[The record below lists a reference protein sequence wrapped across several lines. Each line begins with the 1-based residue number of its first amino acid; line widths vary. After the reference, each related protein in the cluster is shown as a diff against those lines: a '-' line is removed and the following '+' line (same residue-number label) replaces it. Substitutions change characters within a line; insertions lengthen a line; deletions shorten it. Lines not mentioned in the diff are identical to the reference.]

1 MNTLFVL
8 VKCELGR
15 TEDVGD
21 AVVDTIPDAVEVY
34 SITGAWDLLI
44 KARFDDPEQ
53 VSRFVQDKLHKLD
66 GVKDTNTFV
75 SFQRFG
81 DFPAF

>member
-8 VKCELGR
+8 MTCELGM
-15 TEDVGD
+15 TEQVGD
-21 AVVDTIPDAVEVY
+21 ASVDPIPEAQEVY
-34 SITGAWDLLI
+34 SITGSYDLLV
-44 KARFDDPEQ
+44 KARFDDAEA
-53 VSRFVQDKLHKLD
+53 VSAFVQKKLHTLP
-66 GVKDTNTFV
+66 GVKETHTFV